1 MQTRAMFR
9 MIPAELQCKVIELP
23 AAERC
28 PIVLFTGPQ
37 LRHERFALRMQ
48 AEFPG
53 LVVAWIQVAPPGE
66 QHSRYGIHDVL
77 SPAIKFSR
85 MLGSTEG
92 RAVAIPHLRAAA
104 KRAGQLLFRSAK
116 RKAESQ
122 ADAERRLF
130 GEEIKQLRKTAT
142 LTPICIV
149 DANSEE
155 TIAFVKSL
163 DPYFVLTLG
172 GAIYGRA
179 LCECAKGLALN
190 QHDGWCP
197 EYRGSDTVDWALY
210 HRDLAKVGNTVHI
223 LTAGMD
229 SGPILRRST
238 VCLVEDDTPETCFA
252 RSVAL
257 GTELLCE
264 IVRELIETKKAR
276 VFPQPQLTGQ
286 TFLRCEMTDDIRRD
300 VRRDL
305 QRNLIRRDI
314 ERRTNF

>member
-1 MQTRAMFR
+1 
-9 MIPAELQCKVIELP
+9 MIPAELESTVIKLP

-28 PIVLFTGPQ
+28 PIVVITGPHQ
-37 LRHERFALRMQ
+37 DRFALRVQ
-48 AEFPG
+48 AEFHG
-53 LVVAWIQVAPPGE
+53 LVVGWIRVVPQGE
-66 QHSRYGIHDVL
+66 RHRLSGWTSARDVVSRAVNLPRIL
-77 SPAIKFSR
+77 RSR
-85 MLGSTEG
+85 EG
-92 RAVAIPHLRAAA
+92 RAVAISLLRNAAT
-104 KRAGQLLFRSAK
+104 RVGRLLLRSFRPN
-116 RKAESQ
+116 AESP

-130 GEEIKQLRKTAT
+130 GKEIEQLRKTAT
-142 LTPICIV
+142 LTPINV
-149 DANSEE
+149 TDPNSEQ

-172 GAIYGRA
+172 GDNYGET

-197 EYRGSDTVDWALY
+197 EYRGSDTIEWALY

-223 LTAGMD
+223 LTAGTD

-238 VCLVEDDTPETCFA
+238 ACLAEDDTLETCLA
-252 RSVAL
+252 RSTVL

-264 IVRELIETKKAR
+264 IVHELIETKEAR
-276 VFPQPQLTGQ
+276 VFPQPQLTGR
-286 TFLRCEMTDDIRRD
+286 TFLQREMTNGIRRE

-314 ERRTNF
+314 DRRTNF